1 MKKKTTNPPPKAQTI
16 PIIAIKNKAIN
27 KMSIIKNIMLFF
39 FVLEIKSLIIEISL
53 FLIFS
58 IILFLTEKNKKF
70 YNLIYNYY

>member
-1 MKKKTTNPPPKAQTI
+1 MKKKTTNPPQKAQTI

-39 FVLEIKSLIIEISL
+39 FVLETKSLIIEISL

-58 IILFLTEKNKKF
+58 IILFLIEKNKKF